1 MLGDALALISA
12 LFGAICVIL
21 QKVRIKDE
29 SRVDM
34 QLFFGLVGLF
44 NILLLWPIGLILHLT
59 GAEKFELPRN
69 KQDLYALMAN
79 VRSDSPTF
87 WLKRH

>member
-1 MLGDALALISA
+1 MLGDVLALCSA

-21 QKVRIKDE
+21 LKVRIKDE

-34 QLFFGLVGLF
+34 RLFFGLVGLF
-44 NILLLWPIGLILHLT
+44 NLLLVWPIGLILHLT

-69 KQDLYALMAN
+69 KQDLYAIMTN
-79 VRSDSPTF
+79 VRHLIPLPST
-87 WLKRH
+87 K